1 MSDYYQMLGVAPS
14 ASAAEIRRAYALL
27 AREKHPDRFRDPA
40 EKQRAEAAF
49 QQITAAFNTLM
60 NPGSRK
66 EYDEA
71 RHRPQPRTPEE
82 VATDAFERGQAA
94 LEAGQVEE
102 AITLLQTAVLGSPR
116 ITEAE
121 IESISAMK
129 NVSDQILREIG
140 NHREWT
146 KRYTVLNNLV
156 RNPRTPI
163 GIALSMVS
171 RLNPR
176 DVKSIAVDRNVPEP
190 VRKQAQKFVK
200 APQQPR

>member
-1 MSDYYQMLGVAPS
+1 MSDYYQMLGVTPS

-102 AITLLQTAVLGSPR
+102 AITLLQTAVHHAPGQAAHHAALGRALGRVPAFAREAVQALERATQLEPRNAAAFADLAVVLARQGLKLRAQKALETALRLSPR
-116 ITEAE
+116 DARLARLAAE
-121 IESISAMK
+121 
-129 NVSDQILREIG
+129 LG
-140 NHREWT
+140 
-146 KRYTVLNNLV
+146 LG
-156 RNPRTPI
+156 PR
-163 GIALSMVS
+163 
-171 RLNPR
+171 
-176 DVKSIAVDRNVPEP
+176 
-190 VRKQAQKFVK
+190 
-200 APQQPR
+200 